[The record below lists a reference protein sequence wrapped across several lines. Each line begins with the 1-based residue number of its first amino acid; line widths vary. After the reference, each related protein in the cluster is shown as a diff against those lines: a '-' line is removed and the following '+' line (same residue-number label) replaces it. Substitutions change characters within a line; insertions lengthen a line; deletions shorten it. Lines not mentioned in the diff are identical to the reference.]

1 MDIER
6 MKKLLNSKIEVGKKV
21 NEVREVVKNYNKEKQ
36 DMYDYTEKLFK
47 PSIKAQKDIKKAIDD
62 KQDELINQIQIND
75 ELANMKQNQV
85 IAKLQQNNNKQDEII
100 TNIQENQ
107 KALTKGLSDLIEPY
121 QREIIFRDELPK
133 MIEDKGSD
141 EDLIQ
146 LGDDEKDLIELGDD
160 KADEV
165 EPSTSKKKIKSLNID
180 KGIDDDYITFLD
192 GKQLPL
198 PSKVLNEN
206 MDIDKIKKQV
216 VSKYNYSQKYITENS
231 TKKGKPFKKLTPSQL
246 HLYNKHKESLEYF
259 NDYFKRLQ
267 NIEDSKKYVGEGI
280 YTQKKRNAYKI
291 SQNGQY
297 GGLVI
302 DLPKLYGHLKV
313 VAHKNGQK
321 VYDKQADFDTLDL
334 LTKRFNSKK
343 KYSELARSVFND
355 LNRLSEIPK
364 HRTSKKYSKLGS
376 GVVYYNNPQDL
387 LSRLEL
393 LGGSMSAGNN
403 SNDIRE
409 EFVNIA
415 HMLNKL
421 KVINNKQMNGIMKN
435 YLF

>member
-47 PSIKAQKDIKKAIDD
+47 PSIKAQKDIKKSIDD

-85 IAKLQQNNNKQDEII
+85 IAKLQRNNNKQDEII

-107 KALTKGLSDLIEPY
+107 KALKKGFSDLIEPY
-121 QREIIFRDELPK
+121 QREIIFRDELPR

-146 LGDDEKDLIELGDD
+146 LGDDEDLIQLEDD

-165 EPSTSKKKIKSLNID
+165 EASTSKKKVKSLNID

-206 MDIDKIKKQV
+206 MDTDNIKKQV
-216 VSKYNYSQKYITENS
+216 VSKYNYSLKYITENS
-231 TKKGKPFKKLTPSQL
+231 TKKGEPLKKLKPSQL
-246 HLYNKHKESLEYF
+246 NIYQKHKKSLEYF
-259 NDYFKRLQ
+259 DDYFKRLQ

-334 LTKRFNSKK
+334 LTKRFNNKK
-343 KYSELARSVFND
+343 KYSELARLVFND
-355 LNRLSEIPK
+355 LNRLSEIPI

-393 LGGSMSAGNN
+393 LGGSMSAGND
-403 SNDIRE
+403 SNDVRE

-421 KVINNKQMNGIMKN
+421 KVINNKQMNGIIKN

>member
-47 PSIKAQKDIKKAIDD
+47 PSIKAQKNIKKAIDD

-85 IAKLQQNNNKQDEII
+85 IAKLQQNNNRQDEII

-107 KALTKGLSDLIEPY
+107 KVLKKGFSDLIEPY
-121 QREIIFRDELPK
+121 QREIIFRDELPR

-146 LGDDEKDLIELGDD
+146 LGDDEDLIQLGDD

-165 EPSTSKKKIKSLNID
+165 EASTSKKKVKSLNID

-198 PSKVLNEN
+198 PSKVLYEN

-216 VSKYNYSQKYITENS
+216 ISKYNYAEKYIADNS
-231 TKKGKPFKKLTPSQL
+231 TKKGEPLKKLKPSQL
-246 HLYNKHKESLEYF
+246 QIFNKHKISLEYLE
-259 NDYFKRLQ
+259 DYFKRLQ

-334 LTKRFNSKK
+334 LTKRFNNKK
-343 KYSELARSVFND
+343 KYSELARLVFND
-355 LNRLSEIPK
+355 LNRLSEIPI

-393 LGGSMSAGNN
+393 LGGSMSAGND
-403 SNDIRE
+403 SNDVRE

-421 KVINNKQMNGIMKN
+421 KVINNKQMNGIIKN

>member
-47 PSIKAQKDIKKAIDD
+47 PSIKAQKNIKKAIDD

-107 KALTKGLSDLIEPY
+107 KALTKGLYDIIEPY

-141 EDLIQ
+141 
-146 LGDDEKDLIELGDD
+146 DEAD
-160 KADEV
+160 KV
-165 EPSTSKKKIKSLNID
+165 EPSTSKMKSDLDIGFSNEEIKKLMNRNLPPPSIILKSHLDNTINLNEFIKELGEKTKELGRKKGTLSKKSSKKNNKKKISDLSDEIA
-180 KGIDDDYITFLD
+180 L
-192 GKQLPL
+192 L
-198 PSKVLNEN
+198 
-206 MDIDKIKKQV
+206 
-216 VSKYNYSQKYITENS
+216 QKY
-231 TKKGKPFKKLTPSQL
+231 KKRI
-246 HLYNKHKESLEYF
+246 
-259 NDYFKRLQ
+259 DI
-267 NIEDSKKYVGEGI
+267 IEEGAKTVGTGI

-334 LTKRFNSKK
+334 LTKRFNNKK

-355 LNRLSEIPK
+355 LNRLSEIPI

-393 LGGSMSAGNN
+393 LGGSMSAGND
-403 SNDIRE
+403 SNDVRE

-421 KVINNKQMNGIMKN
+421 KVINNKQMNGIIKN

>member
-47 PSIKAQKDIKKAIDD
+47 PSIKAQKNIKKAIDD

-107 KALTKGLSDLIEPY
+107 KALTKGLYDIIEPY

-141 EDLIQ
+141 
-146 LGDDEKDLIELGDD
+146 DEAD
-160 KADEV
+160 KF
-165 EPSTSKKKIKSLNID
+165 EPSTSKMKSD
-180 KGIDDDYITFLD
+180 LD
-192 GKQLPL
+192 IGF
-198 PSKVLNEN
+198 SSEE
-206 MDIDKIKKQV
+206 I
-216 VSKYNYSQKYITENS
+216 
-231 TKKGKPFKKLTPSQL
+231 KKLTDINLPPPSIIL
-246 HLYNKHKESLEYF
+246 KSYLDNTLNLNLFMKEIGEKIKDLGRKKGTL
-259 NDYFKRLQ
+259 N
-267 NIEDSKKYVGEGI
+267 SKKSLKQNQKEKILELSDDIELLRKYKRRIDIIEEGSKTLGKGI

-313 VAHKNGQK
+313 VAHKNGKK

-334 LTKRFNSKK
+334 LTKRFNNKK
-343 KYSELARSVFND
+343 KYSELARLVFND
-355 LNRLSEIPK
+355 LNRLSEIPI

-403 SNDIRE
+403 SNDVRE

-421 KVINNKQMNGIMKN
+421 KVINNKQMNGIIKN

>member
-1 MDIER
+1 
-6 MKKLLNSKIEVGKKV
+6 MKKLLNRKIEVGKKV

-47 PSIKAQKDIKKAIDD
+47 PSIKAQKNIKKAIDD

-85 IAKLQQNNNKQDEII
+85 IAKLQRNNNKQDEII

-107 KALTKGLSDLIEPY
+107 KALKKGFSDLIEPY
-121 QREIIFRDELPK
+121 QREIIFRDELPR

-146 LGDDEKDLIELGDD
+146 LGDDEDLIQLGDD

-165 EPSTSKKKIKSLNID
+165 EASTSKKKVKSLNID

-206 MDIDKIKKQV
+206 MDTDNIKKQV
-216 VSKYNYSQKYITENS
+216 VSKYNYSLKYITENS
-231 TKKGKPFKKLTPSQL
+231 TKKGEPLKKLKPSQL
-246 HLYNKHKESLEYF
+246 NIYQKHKKSLEYF
-259 NDYFKRLQ
+259 DDYFKRLQ

-313 VAHKNGQK
+313 VAHKNGWK

-334 LTKRFNSKK
+334 LTKRFNNKK

-355 LNRLSEIPK
+355 LNRLSEIPI

-421 KVINNKQMNGIMKN
+421 KVINNKQMNGIIKN